1 MIIDD
6 SHYAAFAINIERIT
20 DLKNNLVELNIDF
33 SVGPL
38 EPYTLDDGKEVYID
52 EEEYVEFRKKIHLKR
67 EKIKSKKVKQ
77 LRDKKGKFMSK
88 DVSALI
94 QKLSKTQ
101 KKSVNQIKKS
111 YLDDKGSL
119 ITDVTTRVGQHDI
132 INAIYEGW
140 IFNKKTG
147 KFDWRKRKTKPPIII
162 VNITTYDKDAYTF
175 EGDAEQIWNNPDF
188 RKLLNREMNRIYK
201 TIQKTNE

>member
-1 MIIDD
+1 
-6 SHYAAFAINIERIT
+6 
-20 DLKNNLVELNIDF
+20 
-33 SVGPL
+33 
-38 EPYTLDDGKEVYID
+38 
-52 EEEYVEFRKKIHLKR
+52 
-67 EKIKSKKVKQ
+67 
-77 LRDKKGKFMSK
+77 MSK
-88 DVSALI
+88 DVRALI

-162 VNITTYDKDAYTF
+162 VNITTYDIIQSKKLYSYHILLSFSIIVPTTLYAF
-175 EGDAEQIWNNPDF
+175 QLVNIWNVWNLAD
-188 RKLLNREMNRIYK
+188 KK
-201 TIQKTNE
+201 S